1 MWLAQLKS
9 TRQHASQLDDE
20 RARLER
26 AVRQLQ
32 ISDEQQRTLLLDTRR
47 KLHKANEVV
56 MEAQRLARLEYIA
69 SKDFKQ
75 NMSRLLKEAMEQR
88 QDGDGAADSKK

>member
-1 MWLAQLKS
+1 MLE
-9 TRQHASQLDDE
+9 DE
-20 RARLER
+20 RGKLER

-32 ISDEQQRTLLLDTRR
+32 INDEQQRTLLLETRQ
-47 KLHKANEVV
+47 KLQKANQVV

-75 NMSRLLKEAMEQR
+75 NMSRLLKDALDKHDEDRPSDASATAIGSGTAKR
-88 QDGDGAADSKK
+88 K